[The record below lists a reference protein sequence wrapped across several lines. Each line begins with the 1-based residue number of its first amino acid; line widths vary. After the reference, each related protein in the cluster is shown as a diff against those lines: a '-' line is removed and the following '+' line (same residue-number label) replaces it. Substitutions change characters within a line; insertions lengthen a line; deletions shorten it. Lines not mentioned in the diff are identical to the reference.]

1 MVRAL
6 YLDRNA
12 YLLPEFMSKI
22 KILFFTHNLN
32 RTGAEVV
39 LFNLMVRLDPNRF
52 DVGVLL
58 LGEKGVL
65 VAELP
70 EHIRVFKLHTE
81 YQLIDKIKHHLGV
94 DLLARQLRDIQ
105 QKYGYTA
112 WYFNTIRPSF
122 LLKYASRFNVK
133 TISHIHELASNY
145 SNLSSQIFS
154 DILDS
159 DAIIACSKLVEGEI
173 ALAYDGQL
181 VLIKSAIDKE
191 YIRSFILQ
199 DTLQSSN
206 RTTIVCAGSISDRKG
221 TDIFLKVAELL
232 KNLPFDFIWV
242 GHFSDTG
249 FSNWIRKSQAKLNLT
264 NVTFI
269 NPSSQFEYYS
279 IISQS
284 DVFFSTSRE
293 ESLGLSMMEAIYL
306 GKPVIALNSGGSSLI
321 IDESNG
327 LLIHSFDAKEI
338 AINLTD
344 FIETKISQLKN
355 NVSTSVLDQYD
366 LQTEFMRWESLLKK
380 IVL

>member
-1 MVRAL
+1 
-6 YLDRNA
+6 
-12 YLLPEFMSKI
+12 
-22 KILFFTHNLN
+22 
-32 RTGAEVV
+32 
-39 LFNLMVRLDPNRF
+39 
-52 DVGVLL
+52 
-58 LGEKGVL
+58 
-65 VAELP
+65 
-70 EHIRVFKLHTE
+70 
-81 YQLIDKIKHHLGV
+81 
-94 DLLARQLRDIQ
+94 
-105 QKYGYTA
+105 
-112 WYFNTIRPSF
+112 
-122 LLKYASRFNVK
+122 
-133 TISHIHELASNY
+133 
-145 SNLSSQIFS
+145 
-154 DILDS
+154 
-159 DAIIACSKLVEGEI
+159 
-173 ALAYDGQL
+173 
-181 VLIKSAIDKE
+181 
-191 YIRSFILQ
+191 
-199 DTLQSSN
+199 
-206 RTTIVCAGSISDRKG
+206 
-221 TDIFLKVAELL
+221 LKVAELL